1 MLFRYGLEFLEGR
14 CNFIV
19 NFVVLQVHFEL
30 GKLSS
35 SAGKQ
40 TSDTLLEEPIPPGE
54 QFSDDIIDQINPAST
69 KDEGTELKKNVNG
82 IKM

>member
-1 MLFRYGLEFLEGR
+1 M
-14 CNFIV
+14 
-19 NFVVLQVHFEL
+19 HFKL

-40 TSDTLLEEPIPPGE
+40 TSDTLQEEQNPPVE
-54 QFSDDIIDQINPAST
+54 HLSDDIIDQINPAST
-69 KDEGTELKKNVNG
+69 KDEGTVLKKNVNG